1 LGGGDSCSAILY
13 QGTEA
18 PVHCVMLHCRIRY
31 CGLGATT
38 ERCKKSARA
47 EPRRVRAQPW
57 TRAIKMP
64 RKSPARTPLARRRC
78 QQEGGRR
85 HGAPVIQLRL
95 PPFRCVHTFPGG
107 LEVRR
112 NRSRITRRVSLLLV
126 LALSNFLRQS
136 PSALA
141 SNRQPLYFP
150 RIWLP
155 TC

>member
-1 LGGGDSCSAILY
+1 MLYYIRALKHPCIVSCSIAVFDI
-13 QGTEA
+13 A
-18 PVHCVMLHCRIRY
+18 
-31 CGLGATT
+31 GL
-38 ERCKKSARA
+38 ARRLSSVKRA
-47 EPRRVRAQPW
+47 QELNPDEYGAQPW

-64 RKSPARTPLARRRC
+64 RKSPAHTPLARRRC

-95 PPFRCVHTFPGG
+95 PPFRCVHTF
-107 LEVRR
+107 
-112 NRSRITRRVSLLLV
+112 RSRITRRVSLLLV